1 MAAKTSLTELLVMH
15 HCLVGVATPTP
26 LSLMEM
32 AISLHHLVVSTS
44 RCPTAM
50 VPARLPMWPVT
61 LPRYN
66 IHPSDES
73 VKCMLAVQY

>member
-26 LSLMEM
+26 LFLMEM

-50 VPARLPMWPVT
+50 VPARLPM
-61 LPRYN
+61 
-66 IHPSDES
+66 
-73 VKCMLAVQY
+73 